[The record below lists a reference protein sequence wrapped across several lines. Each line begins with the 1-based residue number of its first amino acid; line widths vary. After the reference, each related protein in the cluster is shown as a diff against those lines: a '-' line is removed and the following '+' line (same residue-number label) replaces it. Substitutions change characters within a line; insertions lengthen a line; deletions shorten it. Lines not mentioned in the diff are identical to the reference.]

1 MSAPG
6 EGGTPAP
13 GRTRGRTTARNAGFV
28 FIQTGLPPLLNILLL
43 PVLVIQLGDEAY
55 GLFATLTAVFVFS
68 TLFDA
73 GLSKAVVRFVAAFK
87 ANDEVESISRFVS
100 TAFTIYLGI
109 GLVVLS
115 WTVLFAF
122 FGLEIINVPD
132 HLHTEAFLAC
142 LVFGFMGL
150 YNFPAGTLGGVM
162 GGIKRHDAESGL
174 HVTVAV
180 TSAAGQAIVALAGGG
195 VLPVV
200 IAALTPQL
208 IKPWVRLTLLKRFL
222 PGFRL
227 SPRLFTRGMLR
238 QIGGYSSW
246 SFLVDSGRRVTES
259 LDPVIIAAFIGLTTV
274 TPYNIGLQV
283 GRLLQ
288 RLSMPVAF
296 VLLPVASE
304 LQAHGDKESL
314 RRLML
319 RATRY
324 TSAIA
329 IGLAGPLIV
338 LADEVVRVW
347 LRSDYPLAVDVA
359 RIFLCASVILM
370 IRAPIMMI
378 LESSTTGVRKA
389 GLWVGVETVLNIGL
403 SLALLQVLDAIG
415 VILSTVIAV
424 VVVSAVGIIPA
435 ALRMVEM
442 SARELLRKSVLPV
455 LRPVA
460 IAVPVWLLISWLVA
474 GAGLVW
480 VLAALVASFAA
491 FFVPFWLT
499 LPPNERADLRLGG
512 LRRRRRPAAPAQKP
526 G

>member
-1 MSAPG
+1 MSGIG
-6 EGGTPAP
+6 EEGTPVK
-13 GRTRGRTTARNAGFV
+13 RTRGRTTARNAGFV
-28 FIQTGLPPLLNILLL
+28 FIQTGLPPMLNILLL
-43 PVLVIQLGDEAY
+43 PILVIKLGDEAY
-55 GLFATLTAVFVFS
+55 GLFATLTSVFVFS

-87 ANDEVESISRFVS
+87 AKDEVESISRFVS

-109 GLVVLS
+109 GVIVLA

-122 FGLEIINVPD
+122 FGLDLINTPD
-132 HLHTEAFLAC
+132 NLKDEGFLAC
-142 LVFGFMGL
+142 LVFGVMGL

-174 HVTVAV
+174 HVTVAI
-180 TSAAGQAIVALAGGG
+180 TSAGGQAIVALLGGG
-195 VLPVV
+195 VLWVV
-200 IAALTPQL
+200 VAALSPQI
-208 IKPWVRLTLLKRFL
+208 IKPWVRLVLLRRFL

-227 SPRLFTRGMLR
+227 SPRLYTRSMLR

-274 TPYNIGLQV
+274 TPYNVGLQV

-304 LQAHGDKESL
+304 LQAHGDKTSL
-314 RRLML
+314 QRLMV

-324 TSAIA
+324 TTGIA
-329 IGLAGPLIV
+329 IGLAGPLIIM
-338 LADEVVRVW
+338 ADEIVRVW
-347 LRSDYPLAVDVA
+347 LQSDYPLAVDVA

-389 GLWVGVETVLNIGL
+389 GVWTGIETVLNIAL
-403 SLALLQVLDAIG
+403 SLSLLQVMGAHG

-424 VVVSAVGIIPA
+424 ATCTAVGILPA
-435 ALRMVEM
+435 ALKEIDMKA
-442 SARELLRKSVLPV
+442 SDWARKSVVPV
-455 LRPVA
+455 IRPLA
-460 IAVPVWLLISWLVA
+460 IAVPIWLLISWLVS
-474 GAGLVW
+474 GAGLVL
-480 VLAALVASFAA
+480 VLAALVACFAA

-499 LPPNERADLRLGG
+499 LPANERADLRPGKIG
-512 LRRRRRPAAPAQKP
+512 RRRAGAPAQKP

>member
-1 MSAPG
+1 M
-6 EGGTPAP
+6 
-13 GRTRGRTTARNAGFV
+13 
-28 FIQTGLPPLLNILLL
+28 
-43 PVLVIQLGDEAY
+43 LVIQLGDEAY

-132 HLHTEAFLAC
+132 DLHTEAFMAC

-259 LDPVIIAAFIGLTTV
+259 LDPVIIAAFLGLTTV

-314 RRLML
+314 QRLML

-329 IGLAGPLIV
+329 IGLAGPLMV

-347 LRSDYPLAVDVA
+347 LRND
-359 RIFLCASVILM
+359 
-370 IRAPIMMI
+370 
-378 LESSTTGVRKA
+378 
-389 GLWVGVETVLNIGL
+389 
-403 SLALLQVLDAIG
+403 
-415 VILSTVIAV
+415 
-424 VVVSAVGIIPA
+424 
-435 ALRMVEM
+435 
-442 SARELLRKSVLPV
+442 
-455 LRPVA
+455 
-460 IAVPVWLLISWLVA
+460 
-474 GAGLVW
+474 
-480 VLAALVASFAA
+480 
-491 FFVPFWLT
+491 
-499 LPPNERADLRLGG
+499 
-512 LRRRRRPAAPAQKP
+512 
-526 G
+526 

>member
-1 MSAPG
+1 MSGTG
-6 EGGTPAP
+6 EGGTPAK
-13 GRTRGRTTARNAGFV
+13 RTRGRTTARNAGFV

-43 PVLVIQLGDEAY
+43 PILVIQLGDEAY
-55 GLFATLTAVFVFS
+55 GLFATLTSVFVFS

-87 ANDEVESISRFVS
+87 AKDEVESISRFVS

-109 GLVVLS
+109 GVIVLT

-122 FGLEIINVPD
+122 FGLDLINVPD
-132 HLHTEAFLAC
+132 HLMDEGFLAC

-180 TSAAGQAIVALAGGG
+180 TSAGGQAIVALLGGG

-208 IKPWVRLTLLKRFL
+208 IKPWVRLVLLRRFL

-227 SPRLFTRGMLR
+227 SPRLYTRSMLR

-304 LQAHGDKESL
+304 LQAHGDQASL
-314 RRLML
+314 QRLML

-338 LADEVVRVW
+338 LADEIVRVW
-347 LRSDYPLAVDVA
+347 LRSEYPLAVDVA

-378 LESSTTGVRKA
+378 LESSTTGVKKA
-389 GLWVGVETVLNIGL
+389 GLWVGVETVLNIAL
-403 SLALLQVLDAIG
+403 SLSLLQVLDAHG

-424 VVVSAVGIIPA
+424 VVVSAFGIIPA
-435 ALRMVEM
+435 ALKMVGLKAGDF
-442 SARELLRKSVLPV
+442 ARRSLAPN
-455 LRPVA
+455 LRPLA
-460 IAVPVWLLISWLVA
+460 IAVPVWFLISWLVS
-474 GAGLVW
+474 GAGLIP
-480 VLAALVASFAA
+480 VLAALVACFAA
-491 FFVPFWLT
+491 FFVPFWMT
-499 LPPNERADLRLGG
+499 LPPNERADLKPGKIG
-512 LRRRRRPAAPAQKP
+512 RRRAGGTAQKP
-526 G
+526 V